1 MTTEKAPGA
10 RLDSSTPRA
19 TTNPQETSEKGRF
32 MFAQTTSARDVYAPS
47 RARLQARAALTRGRR
62 AKKPGQ
68 HTGEIPGQLS
78 IDDALAEIAAEQ
90 AAEQAAEGGE
100 RS

>member
-1 MTTEKAPGA
+1 MTTRTAPGA

-47 RARLQARAALTRGRR
+47 RARRQAQAALTRGRR
-62 AKKPGQ
+62 AKKPAQ
-68 HTGEIPGQLS
+68 HAGEIPGQLS
-78 IDDALAEIAAEQ
+78 IDDVLADIAAEQ
-90 AAEQAAEGGE
+90 AVEGGE
-100 RS
+100 QQ

>member
-1 MTTEKAPGA
+1 VTTEKAPGA

-19 TTNPQETSEKGRF
+19 TTNPQETSEKGKF
-32 MFAQTTSARDVYAPS
+32 MLAQTTSTRDAYAPS
-47 RARLQARAALTRGRR
+47 RARRQAQAALTRGRR
-62 AKKPGQ
+62 AKKPAR

-90 AAEQAAEGGE
+90 AVEGGGQ
-100 RS
+100 S